1 MEAVVLLAVELVV
14 GRTTLDVGRAFD
26 IVFDSGRHGRE
37 CEAAVVV
44 EGAWADD
51 RCE

>member
-1 MEAVVLLAVELVV
+1 MEAVVLLAAERVV
-14 GRTTLDVGRAFD
+14 GRALDVGRAFD
-26 IVFDSGRHGRE
+26 IVFDSGRQGRE